1 MLYTVRNPIGI
12 SSYGLASFAFAR
24 HYSQN
29 LGWFLFL
36 VLLRCF
42 SSDRSPHIPILF
54 SIWCMDFTP
63 CGLLH
68 SDICA
73 STLAYSYTQLFAVN
87 HVLLRLLMPRHSPC
101 ALISFTIC
109 FFTFMSSLKLLW
121 FLASWYLKLLS
132 FSSFRISALLS
143 CFIQFSSCLLYPLL
157 KRIYFNKYFLNIKQ
171 CCLFIC
177 FVFIQIHSFFI
188 SFGGHKWT
196 RTTDLT
202 LIRRAL

>member
-1 MLYTVRNPIGI
+1 MLYTVRNPIRI
-12 SSYGLASFAFAR
+12 SSHGLASFAFAR

-42 SSDRSPHIPILF
+42 SSDRSPHIPIFF

-109 FFTFMSSLKLLW
+109 FLSFMSSLKFALIVF
-121 FLASWYLKLLS
+121 FLRLWYLKLLS
-132 FSSFRISALLS
+132 FSSFRISALL
-143 CFIQFSSCLLYPLL
+143 FVLFSFQAAFYT
-157 KRIYFNKYFLNIKQ
+157 
-171 CCLFIC
+171 LFISKKNI
-177 FVFIQIHSFFI
+177 FQ
-188 SFGGHKWT
+188 
-196 RTTDLT
+196 
-202 LIRRAL
+202 

>member
-1 MLYTVRNPIGI
+1 MLYTVRNPKRI
-12 SSYGLASFAFAR
+12 SSLGLASFAFAR

-63 CGLLH
+63 YGLLH

-73 STLAYSYTQLFAVN
+73 LTFAYNYTQLFAVN
-87 HVLLRLLMPRHSPC
+87 HVLLRLPMPRHSPC

-109 FFTFMSSLKLLW
+109 SLRLYYEFSLTKKVFLLFYFLLLNDFFNHSPHFAFLLC
-121 FLASWYLKLLS
+121 F
-132 FSSFRISALLS
+132 
-143 CFIQFSSCLLYPLL
+143 FIQFSSYLLHSSQLKNTFQWITSLL
-157 KRIYFNKYFLNIKQ
+157 T
-171 CCLFIC
+171 
-177 FVFIQIHSFFI
+177 QIHSSI
-188 SFGGHKWT
+188 SFFLLSGHKWT

>member
-1 MLYTVRNPIGI
+1 MLFTVRNPERI
-12 SSYGLASFAFAR
+12 SSLGLASFAFAR

-54 SIWCMDFTP
+54 SIWYMNFTS

-73 STLAYSYTQLFAVN
+73 LTFAYNYTQLFAVN
-87 HVLLRLLMPRHSPC
+87 HVLRRLPMPRHSPC

-109 FFTFMSSLKLLW
+109 SSRLYLSSLTKKLF
-121 FLASWYLKLLS
+121 FLSICCWIYTDSSSVLILL
-132 FSSFRISALLS
+132 ISHFLLY
-143 CFIQFSSCLLYPLL
+143 FVIQFSSCLLCIP
-157 KRIYFNKYFLNIKQ
+157 
-171 CCLFIC
+171 
-177 FVFIQIHSFFI
+177 
-188 SFGGHKWT
+188 
-196 RTTDLT
+196 
-202 LIRRAL
+202 

>member
-1 MLYTVRNPIGI
+1 MLFTVRNPERI
-12 SSYGLASFAFAR
+12 SSPGLASFAFAR

-54 SIWCMDFTP
+54 SIWYMNFTS

-73 STLAYSYTQLFAVN
+73 LTFAYNYTQLFAVN
-87 HVLLRLLMPRHSPC
+87 HVLRRLPMPRHSPC

-109 FFTFMSSLKLLW
+109 SSRLYLSSLTKKLFFSFYLLLNLYW
-121 FLASWYLKLLS
+121 FI
-132 FSSFRISALLS
+132 FSTHSPHFAFSALLFYS
-143 CFIQFSSCLLYPLL
+143 VFKLPSLYP
-157 KRIYFNKYFLNIKQ
+157 IKNTFQ
-171 CCLFIC
+171 Y
-177 FVFIQIHSFFI
+177 IHY
-188 SFGGHKWT
+188 
-196 RTTDLT
+196 
-202 LIRRAL
+202 

>member
-109 FFTFMSSLKLLW
+109 FFTFMSSLKFALIFLLLDFW
-121 FLASWYLKLLS
+121 NFSVSPHFAFLLCFLFYSVFKLPSYSSYL
-132 FSSFRISALLS
+132 
-143 CFIQFSSCLLYPLL
+143 
-157 KRIYFNKYFLNIKQ
+157 
-171 CCLFIC
+171 
-177 FVFIQIHSFFI
+177 
-188 SFGGHKWT
+188 
-196 RTTDLT
+196 
-202 LIRRAL
+202 